1 LKARSKNAV
10 PYVNAACP
18 HSRDTFAITH
28 SALRSV
34 MRATATLLFTFAFVP
49 QALADAQ
56 TECSKWQTT
65 PPERS
70 IVVCTQ
76 LLQRQPGLDWA
87 VLNRGWAHYKLRHYD
102 EAIADFTR
110 VLDITPKQTKA
121 FFNRARA
128 YVEKGD
134 NLRAVADYTR
144 ILDLDP
150 LSDFALSVRG
160 WVLTK
165 LGHWADA
172 RRDAER
178 ALAIK
183 PSNPYAHYVRG
194 LVTQEEGR
202 TEQALEDFTRSV
214 ALGFVQPMAHIM
226 RAEAYRARGDAALAI
241 ECYRATLGAESRG
254 RDDDA
259 AQKLA
264 SERLQ
269 EMLVEQQSSPVA
281 PPFAPGDTGDGHS
294 EFPRG

>member
-1 LKARSKNAV
+1 
-10 PYVNAACP
+10 
-18 HSRDTFAITH
+18 
-28 SALRSV
+28 

-65 PPERS
+65 APERS
-70 IVVCTQ
+70 IIVCTQ

-121 FFNRARA
+121 YFNRARA

-183 PSNPYAHYVRG
+183 PSNPTLTTYAASWPKRR
-194 LVTQEEGR
+194 EELSRHSR
-202 TEQALEDFTRSV
+202 TLPALLPWASFSPWRTSC
-214 ALGFVQPMAHIM
+214 ALRPIVHAEM
-226 RAEAYRARGDAALAI
+226 RR
-241 ECYRATLGAESRG
+241 
-254 RDDDA
+254 
-259 AQKLA
+259 
-264 SERLQ
+264 
-269 EMLVEQQSSPVA
+269 
-281 PPFAPGDTGDGHS
+281 
-294 EFPRG
+294 